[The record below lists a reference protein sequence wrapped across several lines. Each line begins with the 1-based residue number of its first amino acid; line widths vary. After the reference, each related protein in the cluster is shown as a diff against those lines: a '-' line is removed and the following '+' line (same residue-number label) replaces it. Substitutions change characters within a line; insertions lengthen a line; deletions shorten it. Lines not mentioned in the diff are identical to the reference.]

1 MWLIF
6 RGGPVIEQNIGL
18 WNSYDGLRL
27 YDRDLWRRRNNLHG
41 AVVRFTCQPE
51 MQILNPDCLGREGY
65 LLDMLDML
73 KSDINITVSL
83 DLSIDGKFGG
93 KTRNGS
99 FNGAVG
105 MLTREVFSKG
115 LIKLIQS
122 FDPKDQMIE

>member
-27 YDRDLWRRRNNLHG
+27 YDRELWRRRNNLHG

-51 MQILNPDCLGREGY
+51 MQILNPHCLGREGY
-65 LLDMLDML
+65 LLDMLDVL
-73 KSDINITVSL
+73 KSEINITVSL

-115 LIKLIQS
+115 LIKLI
-122 FDPKDQMIE
+122 E